1 MMTRILTLS
10 CILLAIATFAVIS
23 AEPSVKIQ
31 TSAPQLVNPGDEF
44 MVRFSIDKAALQK
57 GAVLQQIIPEGFT
70 ASAIENEGAEFIFEN
85 QMVRFVWDKLPTKSI
100 IVIAFKLKAEENVRG
115 IKRLKGTFI
124 YAKNNN
130 TDQIN
135 LPESIIYVTNEFP
148 VSNARDENETLGN
161 LSIRRDI
168 EERKGEL
175 SNGYRITMQVNNEGE
190 TGSASWIDQI
200 PAGYTIEVN
209 AAYNSN
215 FSRDGRLVK
224 FHWSELPPVASWT
237 FSYTIYPPENTTA
250 EFQPELLGIMV
261 YGQTGAL
268 KTCLPNAGSQSRQ
281 PSTPLAYQVAPELI
295 HEEFRKTATPGEP
308 SNESIDEVVSE
319 NSSDTSTEFPGNS
332 EAAGKN
338 ENSTLASS
346 SEEISPMVQKGIY
359 YRVQIAATKRSPS
372 RDSEFFRSKF
382 QITRP
387 VDMVE
392 QDGWK
397 KYCIGVFARQE
408 PAKKVALETRATI
421 SDAFVV
427 AYRDGVRIPVPEAME
442 MLSISQ

>member
-1 MMTRILTLS
+1 
-10 CILLAIATFAVIS
+10 
-23 AEPSVKIQ
+23 
-31 TSAPQLVNPGDEF
+31 
-44 MVRFSIDKAALQK
+44 
-57 GAVLQQIIPEGFT
+57 
-70 ASAIENEGAEFIFEN
+70 
-85 QMVRFVWDKLPTKSI
+85 MVRFVWDKLPSKSI
-100 IVIAFKLKAEENVRG
+100 LVLAYKMKAEENVRG

-124 YAKNNN
+124 FAKNNN

-135 LPESIIYVTNEFP
+135 LPENIIYVTNDFP
-148 VSNARDENETLGN
+148 VSNARDENETSGN
-161 LSIRRDI
+161 LQIRRDI

-175 SNGYRITMQVNNEGE
+175 SNGYRITLQVNNGGE

-224 FHWSELPPVASWT
+224 FHWSELPTVASWT
-237 FSYTIYPPENTTA
+237 FSYTIYAPENTTA
-250 EFQPELLGIMV
+250 ASQPELLGIMV
-261 YGQTGAL
+261 YGPEGAI
-268 KTCLPNAGSQSRQ
+268 KTCLPNEGSVSRQ
-281 PSTPLAYQVAPELI
+281 PVTPLADQVSPELI
-295 HEEFRKTATPGEP
+295 HEQFQEIASANSSEAV
-308 SNESIDEVVSE
+308 NDEVLEVIPEHSSE
-319 NSSDTSTEFPGNS
+319 SSTEIAMRPEPEKENI
-332 EAAGKN
+332 
-338 ENSTLASS
+338 NSTVASS
-346 SEEISPMVQKGIY
+346 SEEITSMVQKGIY

-372 RDSEFFRSKF
+372 RDSEFFRSRY
-382 QITRP
+382 QINRP

-397 KYCIGVFARQE
+397 KYCIGTFARQE
-408 PAKKVALETRATI
+408 PAKSVAIETRATI